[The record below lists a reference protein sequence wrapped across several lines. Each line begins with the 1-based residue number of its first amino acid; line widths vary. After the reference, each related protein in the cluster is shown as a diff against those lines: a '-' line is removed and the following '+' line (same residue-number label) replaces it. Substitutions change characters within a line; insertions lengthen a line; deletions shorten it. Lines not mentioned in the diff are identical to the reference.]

1 LRHHL
6 RFGAEGQ
13 EVSELAGGTADLLTK
28 SPVSERAAKSA
39 AERPGELAKEV
50 AEQALRHHLR
60 VSAEGKIM
68 RELAGGS
75 ADLLAE
81 SLIAEGASDGTSER
95 AGELA
100 KEVPPQ
106 ALWHELLR

>member
-1 LRHHL
+1 
-6 RFGAEGQ
+6 
-13 EVSELAGGTADLLTK
+13 
-28 SPVSERAAKSA
+28 
-39 AERPGELAKEV
+39 
-50 AEQALRHHLR
+50 
-60 VSAEGKIM
+60 M